1 MGRQLKEVYAESGLV
16 RFEYKDLAFLGPESV
31 AAAEAAAC
39 ADEQGA
45 FWPYHD
51 TIYANQRGEN
61 QGAFSDNALKAF
73 AAAIQLDQAEFDR
86 CYDGGRYTSAVR
98 SSTAA
103 AQNLGIRS
111 TPTVVFNGE
120 ILEGALSFERLA
132 GLIQAELG
140 N

>member
-16 RFEYKDLAFLGPESV
+16 RFEYKDFAFLGAEST

-39 ADEQGA
+39 ANEQGQ
-45 FWPYHD
+45 FWPYYE

-73 AAAIQLDQAEFDR
+73 GAAIGLDQEQFNSCLDE
-86 CYDGGRYTSAVR
+86 GRYRAVVR
-98 SSTAA
+98 SSTTA
-103 AQNLGIRS
+103 AQNRGIRS
-111 TPTVVFNGE
+111 TPTVLFNGE
-120 ILEGALSFERLA
+120 ILEGAVTFERLS
-132 GLIQAELG
+132 GLIQAELA